1 MDFDRESCG
10 RGSECK
16 MLLIQTAL
24 YVDGNA
30 CNACS

>member
-1 MDFDRESCG
+1 
-10 RGSECK
+10 

-30 CNACS
+30 CSELLNCAVVELLGWASG